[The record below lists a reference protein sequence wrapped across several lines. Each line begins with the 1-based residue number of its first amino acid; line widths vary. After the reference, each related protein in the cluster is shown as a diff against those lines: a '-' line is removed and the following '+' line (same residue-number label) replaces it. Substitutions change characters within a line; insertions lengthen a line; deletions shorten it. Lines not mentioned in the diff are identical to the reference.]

1 EMAPESLQAVVMPKF
16 DMHVYTSELTI
27 KELKEAITEY
37 CIPTN
42 LHPHL
47 LPPDLTMDK
56 LPSKYIRLVPIRV
69 NRVILFEISYRS
81 LNIKATVS
89 LFRVFYNLCK
99 HGYWFLFENKTG
111 GRLKKCFKE
120 VTSSLKGWKKKFFLI
135 DRRAVT
141 DAMPW
146 RNFPNNYNE
155 GDAECLAEFIVPLR
169 PPLCHLLYV
178 CRLTTA
184 CRHLELSCTIKDPEG
199 KDPNFVAS
207 SSVKETQSLKT
218 SVPSLMLLCLCSES
232 EGTFSITPIR
242 LASPE
247 HQHADTYLSK
257 KNAKDTNAAGSRVK
271 TPADDVVNLSN
282 NTHPPTPHVHIFQNE
297 DQGDHGDG
305 QKNVVFFDAHSVHED
320 DNVETSTAHPFIP
333 EWGLWDDLRICS
345 YWACKELISHMATPT
360 EEEFLSGLSNVE
372 LSDMLIRQEL
382 NRLRNDLQRDMQSNG
397 GLTKQLTLLEIV
409 HAGCST
415 KERELMDRLKDMEKE
430 RDDGRKT
437 ASEQVEKIK
446 KLEEAIKPKSK

>member
-1 EMAPESLQAVVMPKF
+1 
-16 DMHVYTSELTI
+16 
-27 KELKEAITEY
+27 Y
-37 CIPTN
+37 CIPAN

-69 NRVILFEISYRS
+69 NRVILFEISCRS

-146 RNFPNNYNE
+146 RNFPNNYND
-155 GDAECLAEFIVPLR
+155 GDAECLAEFTVPLR

-184 CRHLELSCTIKDPEG
+184 CQHLELS
-199 KDPNFVAS
+199 S
-207 SSVKETQSLKT
+207 
-218 SVPSLMLLCLCSES
+218 
-232 EGTFSITPIR
+232 
-242 LASPE
+242 
-247 HQHADTYLSK
+247 
-257 KNAKDTNAAGSRVK
+257 
-271 TPADDVVNLSN
+271 
-282 NTHPPTPHVHIFQNE
+282 
-297 DQGDHGDG
+297 
-305 QKNVVFFDAHSVHED
+305 HSVHED

-333 EWGLWDDLRICS
+333 EWGLWDDL
-345 YWACKELISHMATPT
+345 
-360 EEEFLSGLSNVE
+360 
-372 LSDMLIRQEL
+372 QEL
-382 NRLRNDLQRDMQSNG
+382 NRLRNDLQRDVQSNG

-409 HAGCST
+409 HAGCSS

-430 RDDGRKT
+430 SDDGRKT
-437 ASEQVEKIK
+437 ASKQVEKIK
-446 KLEEAIKPKSK
+446 KLEEAIKPKSNWLGGLSLGKTQEQIIVVLSKTSNLEIEGSETWKDKHHELFTKQYPYIQKVVESRCLPVDTLLKISPDVPTPFDVGAGPSIKNNDGGATTQVPPEIQMAETASGAPPKTTI